1 MPTPARQTIFPCTC
15 SSANNIAMADNKAP
29 THVAY
34 TKKWLTKKQFVWLEI
49 GKGRQDGDGT
59 FQSFLDRLPIGG
71 FNGYVY
77 FAPIGALPPEPDDV
91 SSEPVRPGPP
101 GEQEA

>member
-1 MPTPARQTIFPCTC
+1 MPARQILFPCIYD
-15 SSANNIAMADNKAP
+15 SATNIGMTDNKAP

-34 TKKWLTKKQFVWLEI
+34 AKRWLTKKQFIWLEI
-49 GKGRQDGDGT
+49 GKGRQDRDGT

-77 FAPIGALPPEPDDV
+77 FAPIGAPPPEVDDV
-91 SSEPVRPGPP
+91 SSEPERPGEFSNE
-101 GEQEA
+101 G

>member
-1 MPTPARQTIFPCTC
+1 MRMPARQTIFPYTC
-15 SSANNIAMADNKAP
+15 SFANNIGMTDNKAP

-34 TKKWLTKKQFVWLEI
+34 IKKWLTKKQFIWLEI
-49 GKGRQDGDGT
+49 GKGRQDRDGT

-77 FAPIGALPPEPDDV
+77 FAPIGAPPPLPEPA
-91 SSEPVRPGPP
+91 RPAQSANDT
-101 GEQEA
+101 EEEDEV